1 MTRGMPRGVSIG
13 AGLLLLALAEC
24 ALAAVVVT
32 DDTGRRVELE
42 QPARRIVSLAP
53 HVTEMLY
60 AAGAGDRLV
69 AAVSYSDYPEAAKE
83 LPRVGAYNRFDIEQ
97 VLAHEPDLVVGWQS
111 GNPEVSLEKLRQL
124 GPPLYIT
131 EPRSLEAIA
140 RNLERLGRLA
150 GTPGK
155 ASEAASAFR
164 QRHEGLRDR
173 YADRPP
179 LSVFYEIWNDP
190 LMTINGEHLISA
202 IIRGC
207 GGRNVFG
214 DLPAIAPRISVEA
227 VLARDPEV
235 VIASGM
241 GDERPEWL
249 EQWTEW
255 PELRAVE
262 AGNVFFIPPQLLQRH
277 TPRVL
282 EGMARMC
289 ELLEEARSR

>member
-1 MTRGMPRGVSIG
+1 MIRGVSMV

-24 ALAAVVVT
+24 GLAAVVVT

-60 AAGAGDRLV
+60 AAGAGDRVV

-83 LPRVGAYNRFDIEQ
+83 LPRVGAYNRFDIER

-111 GNPEVSLEKLRQL
+111 GNPGVSLEKLRQL
-124 GPPLYIT
+124 GTSLYIT
-131 EPRSLEAIA
+131 EPRSMEAIA
-140 RNLERLGRLA
+140 TNLERLGHLA
-150 GTPGK
+150 GTAG
-155 ASEAASAFR
+155 AAADAAAEFR
-164 QRHEGLRDR
+164 REYRALRGR

-179 LSVFYEIWNDP
+179 LDVFYEIWNDP
-190 LMTINGEHLISA
+190 LMTINGEHLISD

-235 VIASGM
+235 LIASGM
-241 GDERPEWL
+241 DDERPEWL
-249 EQWTEW
+249 DEWKQW
-255 PELRAVE
+255 PELRAVRRDHL
-262 AGNVFFIPPQLLQRH
+262 FFIPPNTLQRH

-282 EGMARMC
+282 EGMERMC
-289 ELLEEARSR
+289 RVLEEARS